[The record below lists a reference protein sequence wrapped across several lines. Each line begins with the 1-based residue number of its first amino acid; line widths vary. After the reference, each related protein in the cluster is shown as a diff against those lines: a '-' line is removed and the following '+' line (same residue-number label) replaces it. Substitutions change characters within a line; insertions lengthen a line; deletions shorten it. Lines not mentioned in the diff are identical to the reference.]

1 MPATVPVLSERT
13 IDFSQMFPHQ
23 NSDVRITNQGG
34 ESLLFNV
41 RTGHFHRL
49 NALGSAVWLQC
60 TGTQS
65 VARIL
70 STISETFDVT
80 ATQAQSELLDVLV
93 QVQDDGFLR
102 IEKR

>member
-13 IDFSQMFPHQ
+13 IDFSQMF
-23 NSDVRITNQGG
+23 RIKILMCESQIRAAK
-34 ESLLFNV
+34 SLLFNV

-65 VARIL
+65 VARI
-70 STISETFDVT
+70 STIPEH
-80 ATQAQSELLDVLV
+80 LM
-93 QVQDDGFLR
+93 
-102 IEKR
+102 

>member
-60 TGTQS
+60 TGTQG
-65 VARIL
+65 VARL
-70 STISETFDVT
+70 RSTS
-80 ATQAQSELLDVLV
+80 S
-93 QVQDDGFLR
+93 
-102 IEKR
+102 